1 MKKLIIILI
10 GILFFVS
17 IFMNINNNDEIRVR
31 VIPNSN
37 SVEDKEVKEEVM
49 KIVIGYLSSIDREN
63 YKECINNI
71 NDNLYKLEDLLV
83 EYNCKIDFEY
93 HTLYNKTYNDNAIKD
108 EKTYTL
114 YVVIGE
120 GKGSNWWGTIY
131 PNFLGISSEEEI
143 KYKSFFYELFNKGD
157 IKS

>member
-37 SVEDKEVKEEVM
+37 SVEVK
-49 KIVIGYLSSIDREN
+49 KIVIGYLSSIDRDN

-71 NDNLYKLEDLLV
+71 NDNLYILEDLLV